1 MRSGAYAAA
10 HDEHAAGLELPGL
23 RGGSDDGLD
32 ESGPGHGGGATQ
44 RRDGDSAL
52 QFPDL
57 DLDALPAAAG
67 LPAGLTGDTAL
78 PLLTPA
84 LRAQVMAALWVTWEV
99 CHDMCGTAQ
108 HHHCTCDTESLNF
121 VTFEL
126 RD

>member
-1 MRSGAYAAA
+1 M
-10 HDEHAAGLELPGL
+10 
-23 RGGSDDGLD
+23 
-32 ESGPGHGGGATQ
+32 Q
-44 RRDGDSAL
+44 RRDGDFAL

-99 CHDMCGTAQ
+99 CHGLSLNYCA
-108 HHHCTCDTESLNF
+108 HHHCTCTRKTKTQSMHEGGLQDLGECAHCHGGA
-121 VTFEL
+121 EWPAAE
-126 RD
+126 